1 MNSCRSWVNF
11 QKKIAGKSGVT
22 KKRHDHNFQN
32 FGSISNQHGAK
43 WVSLPLIQYG
53 AEILKILA
61 VFFFFWRLV
70 ISMTDQFFR
79 THPSLTAYSSRSK
92 PHTPNKLHIF
102 GKLWTWAFA
111 WSYPGFFFFEQISR
125 NERFMKKL
133 VFLHFF
139 VSAPKKNSSGRRSDN
154 IDASGLP
161 NTSSESLCPK
171 VFREHVKNAETLK
184 IRGSIYSPPKSVDP
198 VSCPSEKLV
207 FRQFFG
213 RNPRFDWLRPNV
225 DPAFIYI
232 IGKLWIS
239 AFSWYFWKNIFWIR

>member
-1 MNSCRSWVNF
+1 MW
-11 QKKIAGKSGVT
+11 A
-22 KKRHDHNFQN
+22 
-32 FGSISNQHGAK
+32 
-43 WVSLPLIQYG
+43 QYG
-53 AEILKILA
+53 WFHADSVTELKIENCGR
-61 VFFFFWRLV
+61 VFFLWRLV

-161 NTSSESLCPK
+161 NSSSESLCPK
-171 VFREHVKNAETLK
+171 DFREHVKNVGTFK
-184 IRGSIYSPPKSVDP
+184 IGGPSPLQSQLIQFRVRQKSCFEGSFLEKILVLTDFDQMLTPP
-198 VSCPSEKLV
+198 
-207 FRQFFG
+207 
-213 RNPRFDWLRPNV
+213 
-225 DPAFIYI
+225 
-232 IGKLWIS
+232 
-239 AFSWYFWKNIFWIR
+239 